1 MQRHETRVCN
11 FSSQIAYCYNLQLQL
26 LRLPPAR
33 GMGLQGED
41 GCKENCPRSIF
52 FFLCYR
58 LAGQFLFIGLN
69 LFFSLACS
77 YIASSFSAPQRPQE
91 GERHSTSNSMV
102 KMCVLFLIAA
112 QSGLDN
118 AWQRC
123 VAISMRSFI
132 IIYRI
137 GQLDY
142 EEIRWSIN
150 NLNILHC
157 TFSFHRLASSAA
169 YLCCCFSCSVIAK

>member
-77 YIASSFSAPQRPQE
+77 YIASSFSAPPTTV
-91 GERHSTSNSMV
+91 G
-102 KMCVLFLIAA
+102 
-112 QSGLDN
+112 G
-118 AWQRC
+118 
-123 VAISMRSFI
+123 
-132 IIYRI
+132 
-137 GQLDY
+137 
-142 EEIRWSIN
+142 
-150 NLNILHC
+150 
-157 TFSFHRLASSAA
+157 
-169 YLCCCFSCSVIAK
+169 